1 MLIALS
7 IILLLLM
14 PSSLYASQQTIVGCF
29 SNGTTNLKFTE
40 IISKEASLGYILYEK
55 GSAFI
60 PLAFVGRTEEVF
72 EGRPS
77 EFTYTWREVIKGQVN
92 GTYVV
97 STQGAVFNDFY
108 YKSDA
113 GKIIRFKENIAV
125 LTDDMNCKW

>member
-1 MLIALS
+1 
-7 IILLLLM
+7 
-14 PSSLYASQQTIVGCF
+14 
-29 SNGTTNLKFTE
+29 
-40 IISKEASLGYILYEK
+40 
-55 GSAFI
+55 
-60 PLAFVGRTEEVF
+60 
-72 EGRPS
+72 
-77 EFTYTWREVIKGQVN
+77 VIKGQVN

>member
-1 MLIALS
+1 MKLSLLIIFSLG
-7 IILLLLM
+7 I
-14 PSSLYASQQTIVGCF
+14 SSPLYANQQTVVGCF

-40 IISKEASLGYILYEK
+40 IFRKDAVLGYVLYEK

-60 PLAFVGRTEEVF
+60 PLAFVSKTEETF
-72 EGRPS
+72 DGRPS
-77 EFTYTWREVIKGQVN
+77 EFTYTWSEVINGKVKGA
-92 GTYVV
+92 YVV

-125 LTDDMNCKW
+125 LENNMGCKW